1 MGRAERRKA
10 GDKQKVKTY
19 VMTEEQLTAMVQ
31 RNVEAEVEIERE
43 EIRRKAIDE
52 AFAYLMAIPIVIL
65 RDKFGFGKIR
75 LDRFKE
81 HLSRWIRIIHTDE
94 GTLKELI
101 HIARDECG
109 YVIQGY
115 KYDYPEGQAN
125 EH

>member
-10 GDKQKVKTY
+10 GKTEKVKTY
-19 VMTEEQLTAMVQ
+19 VMTEEQLVAMVR
-31 RNVEAEVEIERE
+31 RNVEEEMAIERVEIRQ
-43 EIRRKAIDE
+43 KAIDE

-94 GTLKELI
+94 GTLKDLI

-115 KYDYPEGQAN
+115 KYDYPEG
-125 EH
+125 EKP